1 MNISVSEQ
9 VKICQFSYS
18 LITSHSLPNTN
29 YCPERYDCHFHVC
42 LYYSHNPGTQS
53 YFINYLT

>member
-18 LITSHSLPNTN
+18 LITSHSLPNAN

-42 LYYSHNPGTQS
+42 LYYIVITLAHSPTLLIS
-53 YFINYLT
+53 